1 MNHASQ
7 TDKTGGGVSLFEQ
20 EYVNALGKFRK
31 QHASVVACDY
41 AQIAQI
47 FKQYHYKGS
56 RIGGGITQCFALIY
70 AHKVAGGAVI
80 GPPRHS
86 KKYPDAIDIRRMACL
101 DSSPRNSESYF
112 IGQLVKWIR
121 KNTDAKFVLSYS
133 DLTEGHEGTIYKAS
147 NFKCVGETSPS
158 KNVFWNGE
166 RYHPRSLSIE
176 REYSYRL
183 REAIRTGEAYIV
195 EGKPKKIWIF
205 ELNR

>member
-1 MNHASQ
+1 M
-7 TDKTGGGVSLFEQ
+7 SLFEQ
-20 EYVNALGKFRK
+20 EYLDASCKFRK
-31 QHASVVACDY
+31 EHANVTPCNY
-41 AQIAQI
+41 AQIAPI
-47 FKQYHYKGS
+47 FKAYHYKGS
-56 RIGGGITQCFALIY
+56 RIGGGITKCFALVY
-70 AHKVAGGAVI
+70 AHKVVGGAVL

-86 KKYPDAIDIRRMACL
+86 LKYPDSIDIRRMACL

-112 IGQLVKWIR
+112 IGQLIKWIR

-133 DLTEGHEGTIYKAS
+133 DLTEGHVGTIYKAS

-166 RYHPRSLSIE
+166 RYHPRSLSID

-183 REAIRTGEAYIV
+183 REAMKTGEAYMV

-205 ELNR
+205 DLKR